1 MCLLSWAAPLHQATS
16 QVVLLRYCHFSSVKS
31 QLQRSQGFP
40 FAPFIPNLCEE
51 FRSVW
56 DFWLGAIDSLV
67 RGFLLQFPSHPLS
80 FSPSLVFPALF
91 YPFHSPVCYLR
102 SHNSLGRWLLLAI
115 PFIGTIN
122 SLLGLALSF
131 CCLLFSFSM
140 RLFLGERIKLIIRG
154 TTDNTRLKWI

>member
-51 FRSVW
+51 FLSVW

-80 FSPSLVFPALF
+80 FSPSPLF
-91 YPFHSPVCYLR
+91 FQHFSIHFTPRFAIWDHTT
-102 SHNSLGRWLLLAI
+102 LLAGGCSWPYI
-115 PFIGTIN
+115 
-122 SLLGLALSF
+122 SLEQSTVYLGWLSVF
-131 CCLLFSFSM
+131 AVSYFLFPWDCFW
-140 RLFLGERIKLIIRG
+140 GRG
-154 TTDNTRLKWI
+154 